1 MNWLNDFQFGPMAR
15 VVFGADVLEGQTARV
30 DAVLANNGYSSGHLS
45 MKQRHQAIAFVLL
58 LNHSPW
64 LDDLSWAALDRAS
77 SAAIAHAAS
86 IILHRIAKALVL
98 LGIIAPDADAAT
110 RDPFPLGPSDGVP
123 EEWYAWYRAWRA
135 TGSRGLAPRIARH
148 YGGYILCAGDGWP
161 GGTLT
166 SYRRSNGRRSWR
178 SRCGPLCL
186 RKPTTSSLVRWG
198 GRTSN
203 AGASSAD
210 A

>member
-1 MNWLNDFQFGPMAR
+1 MPT
-15 VVFGADVLEGQTARV
+15 ETT
-30 DAVLANNGYSSGHLS
+30 
-45 MKQRHQAIAFVLL
+45 
-58 LNHSPW
+58 
-64 LDDLSWAALDRAS
+64 
-77 SAAIAHAAS
+77 AS
-86 IILHRIAKALVL
+86 ITEYAKQHYGHMAQEAREEAEEAL

-186 RKPTTSSLVRWG
+186 RKPTTSSLVRWA
-198 GRTSN
+198 GRTSS
-203 AGASSAD
+203 GGGSSAD